1 MRARSAGFALKTISQ
16 TPLFQLESQWYHIS
30 AAGAVCHGELL
41 DAEQQPAALERNR

>member
-30 AAGAVCHGELL
+30 AAVAVCNGELL